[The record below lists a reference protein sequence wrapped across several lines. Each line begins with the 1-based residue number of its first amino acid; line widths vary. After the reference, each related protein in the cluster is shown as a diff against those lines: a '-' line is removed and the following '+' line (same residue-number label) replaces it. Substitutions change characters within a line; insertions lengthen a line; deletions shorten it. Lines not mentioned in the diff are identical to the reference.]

1 MNKIWHRIK
10 RNYQNLKIKNKLFIL
25 IFSILILSFS
35 FAFMGLQYAFHIYDE
50 QLYSKSSQVLSTSS
64 NSIEG
69 ELKHMEEVTY
79 SILTDPQ
86 IQQYLASV
94 SQDGSEY
101 EKYLLRNK
109 MMDKLWSYVSREKY
123 IDSVKLLDVNGGEYA
138 LDDRNVKLTQDQKSD
153 IVKQASQADG
163 SNVWINPPNNN
174 FTIATART
182 IKQYSDLSFDKIGTV
197 IIYIDMEKLVGDI
210 LEGSSKMDGEF
221 FIANKGGLIFPKN
234 IAIPFNELPLHVKN
248 GYQIKEIGQKNYFL
262 VQIQSNYFDWNYIN
276 LIPFN
281 EIFKDINFIKSVFV
295 FIFCLMFM
303 VVMIVGIR
311 FAKNITT
318 PLENLVA
325 SVEYLKVGDFK
336 EAKKEALK
344 SPITQDDEVGLLQQ
358 NFQTMTHRIDELIN
372 ENYAKQLTIKETE
385 FKALQAQINPHF
397 LYNTLE
403 SINWL
408 AKGNGQ
414 FQISKMVEALGF
426 LLRNS
431 ISLKKPMITIEE
443 ELNIVKNYII
453 IQKYRFEDRLNFQ
466 MEVDSELS
474 RLYIPKLTLQPL
486 VENAINYALEPMVE
500 PCKVRIYSSVNEQ
513 TIQLIVE
520 DNGPG
525 MEPAYLEKLRHGQI
539 KTRGQGVGISNI
551 NERIK
556 LAYGEDY
563 GIKIESVP
571 NQGTKVMINLPVRE
585 EDVNVQRTVSG

>member
-1 MNKIWHRIK
+1 MKKIFHRLK
-10 RNYQNLKIKNKLFIL
+10 NDYHNLKIKNKLFIL
-25 IFSILILSFS
+25 VFSTMILSFS
-35 FAFMGLQYAFHIYDE
+35 FAFLALQYAFHIYDE

-64 NSIEG
+64 NSIEN

-79 SILTDPQ
+79 NILTDPQ

-94 SQDGSEY
+94 SEDGSDY
-101 EKYLLRNK
+101 DKFLLRNE
-109 MMDKLWSYVSREKY
+109 MVDKLWNYVNREKY
-123 IDSVKLLDVNGGEYA
+123 IHSIKLLDVNGGEYGV
-138 LDDRNVKLTQDQKSD
+138 DGRNVKLTQEQK
-153 IVKQASQADG
+153 VKIINQAGKADG
-163 SNVWINPPNNN
+163 SNVWINPEEQN

-182 IKQYSDLSFDKIGTV
+182 IKQYSNLSFDKIGTI

-221 FIANKGGLIFPKN
+221 FITNKESIIFPKGTETL
-234 IAIPFNELPLHVKN
+234 FDQLPLTIKN
-248 GYQIKEIGQKNYFL
+248 GYQIKEIAEKKYFL
-262 VQIQSNYFDWNYIN
+262 VQIQSNYFDWTYIN
-276 LIPFN
+276 AIPFN
-281 EIFKDINFIKSVFV
+281 QIFKNINIIKTVLIM
-295 FIFCLMFM
+295 IFFLMFAA
-303 VVMIVGIR
+303 VMLVGIR

-325 SVEYLKVGDFK
+325 GMEYLKVGDFK

-344 SPITQDDEVGLLQQ
+344 STVIHDDEVGKLQQ
-358 NFQTMTHRIDELIN
+358 NFQSMTQKIDELIH
-372 ENYAKQLTIKETE
+372 ENYSKQLTIKETE

-431 ISLKKPMITIEE
+431 ISLKKSMITIEE
-443 ELNIVKNYII
+443 ELNVVKNYIV
-453 IQKYRFEDRLNFQ
+453 IQKYRFGERLEFNMLVDRDLFG
-466 MEVDSELS
+466 
-474 RLYIPKLTLQPL
+474 LYIPKLTLQPL

-500 PCKVRIYSSVNEQ
+500 PCKIRIYSTIYESV
-513 TIQLIVE
+513 IKLIVE

-525 MEPAYLEKLRHGQI
+525 MAPDYLEKLWNGEIQ
-539 KTRGQGVGISNI
+539 TRGQGVGISNI

-556 LAYGEDY
+556 LAYGENY
-563 GIKIESVP
+563 GINIESAP
-571 NQGTKVMINLPVRE
+571 NHGTKVMIILPFKE
-585 EDVNVQRTVSG
+585 EDAYVQRIISG

>member
-101 EKYLLRNK
+101 EKFLLRNK
-109 MMDKLWSYVSREKY
+109 MMDKLWSYVNREKY

-138 LDDRNVKLTQDQKSD
+138 LDDRNVKLTQEQKSD
-153 IVKQASQADG
+153 IVKQAIHADG

-182 IKQYSDLSFDKIGTV
+182 IKQYSNLSFDNIGTI

-221 FIANKGGLIFPKN
+221 FIANKQDLIFPKN
-234 IAIPFNELPLHVKN
+234 VATQFNELPLNVKN
-248 GYQIKEIGQKNYFL
+248 GYQVKEIGQKNYFL

-276 LIPFN
+276 VIPFN
-281 EIFKDINFIKSVFV
+281 QIFKDINIIKTVFV
-295 FIFCLMFM
+295 FVFFLMFM
-303 VVMIVGIR
+303 IVMIVGIR

-325 SVEYLKVGDFK
+325 SMEYLKVGDFK

-344 SPITQDDEVGLLQQ
+344 SPITQEDEVGKLQQ
-358 NFQTMTHRIDELIN
+358 NFQSMTQTIDELIN

-431 ISLKKPMITIEE
+431 ISLKKPMITIGE

-453 IQKYRFEDRLNFQ
+453 IQKYRFEDRLDFQ
-466 MEVDSELS
+466 IGVDAELF

-500 PCKVRIYSSVNEQ
+500 PCKIRIYSSIKEQ
-513 TIQLIVE
+513 TLQLIVE

-525 MEPAYLEKLRHGQI
+525 MEPAYLEKLRQGQI
-539 KTRGQGVGISNI
+539 KTRGQGVGIANI

-556 LAYGEDY
+556 LSYGEDY
-563 GIKIESVP
+563 GIKIDSVP
-571 NQGTKVMINLPVRE
+571 NQGTKVMINLPFRE
-585 EDVNVQRTVSG
+585 EEVYVQRTVSG